1 MGDKWWSSLARP
13 VFITRLISL
22 LMGVLLGNFVE
33 PLRAEPIVVRLES
46 TIGQTRWIGQIS
58 FPQDISEAD
67 ALLEVS
73 WSPVWM
79 QTFYSRFI

>member
-33 PLRAEPIVVRLES
+33 PLRAEPIGVRLES